1 MPKPLLYYLFS
12 FSRFFYLWLSLTILL
27 TIQLSATA
35 DTPSYLLLEQ
45 TKDLQGRQKLLAMRN
60 LCEKAMG
67 NNEDLQQQL
76 LIAYIDE
83 AHRQKV
89 NEEEAYGWYRLL
101 CYYYNSDNV
110 TMFRNTIPMAL
121 SNLLMLGKTDYYYDS
136 WSLIAEQNLYEGNI
150 MMAFKE
156 TKMLIDD
163 AKSRKSHYG
172 LAIGHVLMGE
182 IYVSMMMDMEAL
194 DHYEQA
200 VVYANTLP
208 QHDRLLLLI
217 YTNYSDALCE
227 THYTEKLLEIANH
240 WQEIIIRFEKKQQQ
254 EGLISAYVNDQ
265 KVYCELAF
273 AHVKTDLGQYLEAKV
288 HLDKAYASIPKDDK
302 LLLRDYYQELTNYH
316 YQQKDYPKAL
326 SASEN
331 SVRIGNEVID
341 SAGILSFLKLNAYVF
356 IGLGRDKE
364 AAQLLSHLI
373 HAKDSFWSYNMQG
386 EIRQMSF
393 SMRTNELRE
402 SKARSSR
409 YMYIALGAI
418 VVILI
423 LLVYHIYENRLLRNK
438 AQKLLQT
445 VNRDKLSWLQTL
457 QKLEVKPKEK
467 LSQPEKIYVDL
478 FHLMEAKQPY
488 LDTQF
493 NRDSLTRMLHTNRT
507 YLGNS
512 IRKYTNG
519 LSISEFISIYRL
531 RYAAVLLVG
540 DPDLSISDVSF
551 KSGFSSKSTFLRL
564 FKNHYGMSPVAFRDS
579 PNVISALQMSSSQ
592 FDIPPI
598 KKIQK

>member
-12 FSRFFYLWLSLTILL
+12 FSRFFYFWLSLTILL

-35 DTPSYLLLEQ
+35 DKPSYLLLEQ

-67 NNEDLQQQL
+67 NDEDLQQQL

-217 YTNYSDALCE
+217 YN
-227 THYTEKLLEIANH
+227 LLAE
-240 WQEIIIRFEKKQQQ
+240 
-254 EGLISAYVNDQ
+254 LI
-265 KVYCELAF
+265 
-273 AHVKTDLGQYLEAKV
+273 
-288 HLDKAYASIPKDDK
+288 
-302 LLLRDYYQELTNYH
+302 
-316 YQQKDYPKAL
+316 
-326 SASEN
+326 
-331 SVRIGNEVID
+331 
-341 SAGILSFLKLNAYVF
+341 
-356 IGLGRDKE
+356 
-364 AAQLLSHLI
+364 
-373 HAKDSFWSYNMQG
+373 
-386 EIRQMSF
+386 
-393 SMRTNELRE
+393 
-402 SKARSSR
+402 
-409 YMYIALGAI
+409 
-418 VVILI
+418 
-423 LLVYHIYENRLLRNK
+423 
-438 AQKLLQT
+438 
-445 VNRDKLSWLQTL
+445 
-457 QKLEVKPKEK
+457 
-467 LSQPEKIYVDL
+467 
-478 FHLMEAKQPY
+478 
-488 LDTQF
+488 
-493 NRDSLTRMLHTNRT
+493 
-507 YLGNS
+507 
-512 IRKYTNG
+512 
-519 LSISEFISIYRL
+519 
-531 RYAAVLLVG
+531 
-540 DPDLSISDVSF
+540 
-551 KSGFSSKSTFLRL
+551 
-564 FKNHYGMSPVAFRDS
+564 
-579 PNVISALQMSSSQ
+579 
-592 FDIPPI
+592 
-598 KKIQK
+598 